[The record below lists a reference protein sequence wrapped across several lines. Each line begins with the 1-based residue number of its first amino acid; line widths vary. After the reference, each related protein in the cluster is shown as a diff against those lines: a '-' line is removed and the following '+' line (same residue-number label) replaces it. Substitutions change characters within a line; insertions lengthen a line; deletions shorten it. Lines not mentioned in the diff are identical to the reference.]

1 MRQNTL
7 NFNSD
12 NTDLTSDGK
21 SYKYRPYVIF
31 YTGPENVDYATDEN
45 GVLIRHSQPV
55 VVNLNENTNAILYFP
70 ESPVVLNGN
79 GHKLTGFVIARCYLS
94 AVTAEEM
101 MSGEKITLYDGFNAP
116 NEDFEGD
123 YIAGIDGMGQTIFYH
138 EKDLVDKSDIE
149 KDYEDAT
156 LTVKDSGDIYV
167 YETINATKYPVIS
180 FTKDIYTGCTTLEE
194 YFTATRNYIS
204 NTYTKENYMKL
215 MGFKESQISMVTFP
229 EENEVLR
236 NSSGIIANPNTENL
250 NYGNFTGVEFPVPND
265 PKLLRKYNPD
275 SSVLSENLPSL
286 LLDYDP
292 DPEALTKDNK
302 YVKVMLGDK
311 EKYIHKAYL
320 PYFRVKW
327 NSEYPYVCIY
337 DLKTG
342 LGWNMEQPFIC
353 VKPMD
358 DTTSTNDSAIVFTNS
373 KDSKVAGSNKWGDVW
388 VIERQLLDPMYKNN
402 YKANQLTFSA
412 AENNL
417 RYFMRNSE
425 VKALSTEPQL
435 YAKYHAITMLDDDG
449 EILLDDKGE
458 PVVKY
463 IKDDDNDKIEYYT
476 KVDNNKDEDGNV
488 INYIIVDKKGNMLTK
503 PLTAPEVL
511 DVVTVAQ
518 NTAVQSQSSSSGTT
532 LNAYWNTYTRDPK
545 EVPRELPLDYTP
557 NNEALSEGK
566 YRGNSTSHK
575 DKDYRIPAL
584 ERVYEAQ
591 KAFNLST
598 DSCYSYFGIEDLWRI
613 NYVYLDVDEV
623 NKKVL
628 YSTDNIDDYNWKVD
642 DMFFTTKRA
651 EWID

>member
-1 MRQNTL
+1 M
-7 NFNSD
+7 
-12 NTDLTSDGK
+12 
-21 SYKYRPYVIF
+21 F
-31 YTGPENVDYATDEN
+31 YTGPENVDYATTKDSKGN
-45 GVLIRHSQPV
+45 DVLIRHSQPV

-79 GHKLTGFVIARCYLS
+79 GHKLTGFVIAKCYLLS
-94 AVTAEEM
+94 VTAEEM

-116 NEDFEGD
+116 NEDFKGD
-123 YIAGIDGMGQTIFYH
+123 FIAGKDGMGQTVFFHDNEY
-138 EKDLVDKSDIE
+138 LVDKSDIK

-156 LTVKDSGDIYV
+156 LAVKDSGDIYV
-167 YETINATKYPVIS
+167 YETINATKHPVIS

-194 YFTATRNYIS
+194 YFTATRNYII

-250 NYGNFTGVEFPVPND
+250 NYGNFTDVEFPVPND

-373 KDSKVAGSNKWGDVW
+373 KVKADGGNQWGDVW

-425 VKALSTEPQL
+425 VKALSTEPQH

-476 KVDNNKDEDGNV
+476 KVDNNKDAEGNV

-503 PLTAPEVL
+503 PLTSPEVL
-511 DVVTVAQ
+511 DVFTVAD
-518 NTAVQSQSSSSGTT
+518 NTAFNGKISSG
-532 LNAYWNTYTRDPK
+532 NIKDYWKTYTDAPESPYKPDDP
-545 EVPRELPLDYTP
+545 
-557 NNEALSEGK
+557 GK
-566 YRGNSTSHK
+566 IVDGQYRGTAEFNN
-575 DKDYRIPAL
+575 DKDYLIPAL
-584 ERVYEAQ
+584 ERVYKAED
-591 KAFNLST
+591 AFNLST
-598 DSCYSYFGIEDLWRI
+598 DSCYSCFALEDLKRV
-613 NYVYLDVDEV
+613 NYTYMNVDEINHKTV
-623 NKKVL
+623 PRN
-628 YSTDNIDDYNWKVD
+628 DNPDDNWKVD
-642 DMFFTTKRA
+642 DMFFHDKASRVDRLILA
-651 EWID
+651 DSF